1 MGFICRWGYAFRVA
15 IKELTEENFS
25 EIISKNGIV
34 IVDFWASWCKPCVA
48 FAPIFEQAAE
58 ENPDIVFGK
67 VDTQAQRAMA
77 EGFQIVSIPTL
88 IIFRDGIIVFN
99 QPGAI
104 SEHSLNELIG
114 VIRELDM
121 DEIRLQL
128 EDQTE

>member
-1 MGFICRWGYAFRVA
+1 MATR
-15 IKELTEENFS
+15 ELTEENFS
-25 EIISKNGIV
+25 ETVSKNGIV
-34 IVDFWASWCKPCVA
+34 LVDFWASWCKPCVA

-58 ENPDIVFGK
+58 ENPDVVFGK

-88 IIFRDGIIVFN
+88 MVFRDGIIVFN
-99 QPGAI
+99 QPGAV
-104 SEHSLNELIG
+104 SGHSLNELIG

-128 EDQTE
+128 EDQM